1 MIDPDTFQ
9 VRSVLDIPDWAPRFT
24 GIVDREAKEFRDH
37 PVCDCCDMFGAV
49 YVEFTVDDPEDGWIV
64 TDAMFCAEHASDEVR
79 CILDRE
85 DRSIDHD
92 TDVTVNYWAI
102 QYGAFSAAEARA
114 VAA

>member
-24 GIVDREAKEFRDH
+24 GIVDLDATEFRGTA
-37 PVCDCCDMFGAV
+37 CDCCEQPAAV
-49 YVEFTVDDPEDGWIV
+49 YVEFTVNDEVDGLIG
-64 TDAMFCAEHASDEVR
+64 TDATFCAEHASDEVR

-102 QYGAFSAAEARA
+102 QYGAFGTERSA